1 MVLKFENW
9 GGVAQLGE
17 RVVRN
22 DEVGSSILLLS
33 TTHKKASITAGFF
46 SYD

>member
-1 MVLKFENW
+1 M
-9 GGVAQLGE
+9 GE

-33 TTHKKASITAGFF
+33 TKPKKASIKLAFF
-46 SYD
+46 IR